1 MHKYCLTY
9 FLVKYDINNF
19 DMKEFASKLSLDY
32 NLLVYFSTDS
42 TIEIGRNEF
51 YQNDINIMIR
61 ETLKDLFGK
70 EDILLEL
77 KNKYNL
83 EYYLERV
90 PLLLNDDNY
99 IKLSLDIDII
109 EFMYKTKTIDDLDY
123 HLH

>member
-1 MHKYCLTY
+1 
-9 FLVKYDINNF
+9 
-19 DMKEFASKLSLDY
+19 
-32 NLLVYFSTDS
+32 
-42 TIEIGRNEF
+42 
-51 YQNDINIMIR
+51 MIR
-61 ETLKDLFGK
+61 ETLKDLIGE

-99 IKLSLDIDII
+99 IKLSLDMDII